1 VHLRSGEQVSGTLR
15 LIFCLV
21 DPADFA
27 ASTSSTLLIPA
38 RAIYQYV

>member
-1 VHLRSGEQVSGTLR
+1 LGSVFTR
-15 LIFCLV
+15 LLVIFCLV